1 MSAQSGYSA
10 LLFHG
15 TEVGDLI
22 KIHVEDQNHLRTQ
35 TVPDDDNESLRWLAD
50 LGAVFGS
57 GLRAIDPHGDGML
70 NMHQL
75 SLLTPQLTLLL
86 RSKWLSVEQRVM
98 CEQVLVLAEEAI
110 NLRGYL
116 FFDGD

>member
-1 MSAQSGYSA
+1 
-10 LLFHG
+10 
-15 TEVGDLI
+15 LI
-22 KIHVEDQNHLRTQ
+22 KIHVEDQNHVRKQ
-35 TVPDDDNESLRWLAD
+35 TVPDDDSESLRWLAD

-75 SLLTPQLTLLL
+75 SNLTPQLTLLL
-86 RSKWLSVEQRVM
+86 RSKWLSVEQRAM
-98 CEQVLVLAEEAI
+98 CEQLVVLAEEAI
-110 NLRGYL
+110 KLRGYL